1 MPLGKYYATQTLI
14 LEIIL
19 DIIIYTLVMVQITIA
34 CVTLYLHRSQAHRAV
49 QFHPVVAHFMRF
61 WLWMTTGM
69 VTKQWVAIHRKHHQ
83 AADTEAD
90 PHSPKIHGIWRVLF
104 GGAFL
109 YHKASKNKILIRDL
123 GHGTPDDWIEE
134 NLYTPHSRL
143 GILLMLIIDLLLFGP
158 WGFVVWGV
166 QMLWIPFW
174 AAGVINGAAHWWGYR
189 NYDVSDTSRNLWPW
203 AVWVGG
209 EELHNNHHGDGAS
222 AKFSKRRWEFDIGW
236 LYIKILEKLG
246 LAKIRNTPSV

>member
-1 MPLGKYYATQTLI
+1 MT
-14 LEIIL
+14 EF
-19 DIIIYTLVMVQITIA
+19 IYTLVMVQITIA

-61 WLWMTTGM
+61 WLWLTTGM

-83 AADTEAD
+83 AADTEQD

-109 YHKASKNKILIRDL
+109 YHQASKNKILVRDL
-123 GHGTPDDWIEE
+123 GLGTPEDWIEE

-143 GILLMLIIDLLLFGP
+143 GILLMLIIDLALFGP
-158 WGFVVWGV
+158 VGLVIWGV
-166 QMLWIPFW
+166 QMLWIPVW

-189 NYDVSDTSRNLWPW
+189 NYDVKDTSRNLLPW
-203 AVWVGG
+203 AFWIGG

-222 AKFSKRRWEFDIGW
+222 AKFSKRWYEFDIGW
-236 LYIKILEKLG
+236 QYIKILRFFR
-246 LAKIRNTPSV
+246 LAKVR